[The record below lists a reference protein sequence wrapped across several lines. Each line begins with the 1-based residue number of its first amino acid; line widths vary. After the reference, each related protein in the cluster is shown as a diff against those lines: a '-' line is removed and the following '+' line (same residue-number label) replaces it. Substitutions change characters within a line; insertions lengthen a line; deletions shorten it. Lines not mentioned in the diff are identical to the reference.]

1 MRSLAGRRG
10 SPFRRGWSAPWSGT
24 CGTAAGGSGCGS
36 VNIARITTETTEHDD
51 HAGDRRERAGREPH
65 RGAAR
70 RGRRARG
77 RRRTR
82 GASRR
87 RAGRVR
93 RDRSVVRARQA
104 DGADRVGSSFR
115 RDQCRRDD
123 GRRRLRDQAAGGLGA
138 ERAGRG
144 SDRAGGRER
153 GRAPHHALH
162 GLRLRR
168 HPGQLR
174 RGRPPQPAR
183 HVRADE
189 ARRRGSGAD
198 PRPRRGGVPR
208 GRHLQR
214 PQGSEEVLRGE
225 RGRFARFREAGEG
238 LRRPGGLADPGGQ
251 RGRAGDRRPSLRG
264 AGPVPLLWRD
274 RDLPAGVLPGNRAT
288 AGGGRVADR
297 PGAARRSEAACA
309 ETPQVWSAGGQGEAA
324 AGRIGAIAHPRRP
337 GPLHRG
343 APGMT
348 EVADRAPAASA
359 PTPARGSALAELL
372 RYRQLV
378 AMLVVRELKVRY
390 KRSVLGL
397 LWTMLNPLL
406 LMVVY
411 TVVFA
416 TIMRTAERN
425 FAIFVLSGLLP
436 WLFFSVSLVQGL
448 NSIIANQE
456 LIRKIR
462 IPQAVFPLSV
472 VGSNLV
478 NFTLSLLP
486 LLLLMAVLRQ
496 PISPALLFLPLA
508 MLILAIFTTGATLL
522 LATFTVFF
530 RDVRHLTEVLLQML
544 LYLSP
549 VFYNLQVLPQRDVW
563 WFHAL
568 QLVLGFAVFQR
579 LSPRHIHYL

>member
-1 MRSLAGRRG
+1 
-10 SPFRRGWSAPWSGT
+10 
-24 CGTAAGGSGCGS
+24 
-36 VNIARITTETTEHDD
+36 
-51 HAGDRRERAGREPH
+51 
-65 RGAAR
+65 
-70 RGRRARG
+70 
-77 RRRTR
+77 
-82 GASRR
+82 
-87 RAGRVR
+87 
-93 RDRSVVRARQA
+93 
-104 DGADRVGSSFR
+104 
-115 RDQCRRDD
+115 
-123 GRRRLRDQAAGGLGA
+123 
-138 ERAGRG
+138 
-144 SDRAGGRER
+144 
-153 GRAPHHALH
+153 
-162 GLRLRR
+162 
-168 HPGQLR
+168 
-174 RGRPPQPAR
+174 
-183 HVRADE
+183 
-189 ARRRGSGAD
+189 
-198 PRPRRGGVPR
+198 
-208 GRHLQR
+208 
-214 PQGSEEVLRGE
+214 
-225 RGRFARFREAGEG
+225 
-238 LRRPGGLADPGGQ
+238 
-251 RGRAGDRRPSLRG
+251 
-264 AGPVPLLWRD
+264 
-274 RDLPAGVLPGNRAT
+274 
-288 AGGGRVADR
+288 
-297 PGAARRSEAACA
+297 
-309 ETPQVWSAGGQGEAA
+309 
-324 AGRIGAIAHPRRP
+324 
-337 GPLHRG
+337 
-343 APGMT
+343 MT
-348 EVADRAPAASA
+348 EVAERAPAASP

-448 NSIIANQE
+448 NSILANQE

-478 NFTLSLLP
+478 NFALSLLP

-496 PISPALLFLPLA
+496 PIRPALLFLPVA
-508 MLILAIFTTGATLL
+508 MLVVAIFTTGATLL

-549 VFYNLQVLPQRDVW
+549 VFYNLQVLPQRDAW

-568 QLVLGFAVFQR
+568 QLVLRLNPLSYLFALVRDPIFYGRLPAAQVVGFAVFQR